1 MQARGAACRGC
12 GEVVLYIFVEA
23 SSGLYLGYVI
33 CLDGFGKYYYFY
45 VLDLDSPHFLISLGL
60 SVFAESHWRHCGIRH
75 TVLYL
80 GEFWQRVVLVL

>member
-1 MQARGAACRGC
+1 MQARGAAWLRG
-12 GEVVLYIFVEA
+12 GGTLYIFVEA

-60 SVFAESHWRHCGIRH
+60 SVFAESRWRHCGLRH
-75 TVLYL
+75 TPYRTLDVLHVDR
-80 GEFWQRVVLVL
+80 E